1 MLGREAESVMVAVG
15 LQMLEV
21 VIVPNGSVIGS
32 DGTKGGALTEG
43 LKGPTEADGDA
54 IKAAFA
60 DATFAAA
67 ALVGPMIVVGHTAI
81 DPSDAP
87 GNGANMPR

>member
-1 MLGREAESVMVAVG
+1 MVAVG
-15 LQMLEV
+15 LQMLDV

-60 DATFAAA
+60 DATLAAA
-67 ALVGPMIVVGHTAI
+67 GLVGPMIVVGHVVI

-87 GNGANMPR
+87 GNGANIPR